1 MDEFPTVGMV
11 IDMGNP
17 LLNRPVDGFLK
28 IRTVGASHVL
38 VEETWLTWT

>member
-28 IRTVGASHVL
+28 IGIVDASCVL
-38 VEETWLTWT
+38 VEETWIAWM